1 MTWCFWRKKSTDDM
15 AVTTARSQNILDSQI
30 SIEEGTFIVGEGL
43 KGLAGPQQT

>member
-1 MTWCFWRKKSTDDM
+1 M

-30 SIEEGTFIVGEGL
+30 SIEEGTLTVGEGL